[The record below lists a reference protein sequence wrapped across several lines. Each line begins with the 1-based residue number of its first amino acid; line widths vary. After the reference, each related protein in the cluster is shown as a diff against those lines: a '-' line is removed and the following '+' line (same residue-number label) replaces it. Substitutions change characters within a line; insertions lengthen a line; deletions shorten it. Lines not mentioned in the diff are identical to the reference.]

1 MAWLVIA
8 EDSDEGPAIRADGAA
23 MGRMWDYELANRE
36 TIVAAG
42 SLREDDRE
50 TKNGS
55 LFILNLETRA
65 EAEAFLAAD
74 PAMTDGLRGKITLR
88 WLNLAILDG
97 AIQE

>member
-8 EDSDEGPAIRADGAA
+8 DDSAEGPAIRADTEA
-23 MGRMWDYELANRE
+23 MDNMWAYELENRPL
-36 TIVAAG
+36 IAAAG
-42 SLREDDRE
+42 SLREDDGV
-50 TKNGS
+50 TKTGS

-74 PAMTDGLRGKITLR
+74 PATAAGLRGKVTLR

-97 AIQE
+97 TVKD

>member
-8 EDSDEGPAIRADGAA
+8 DDSDEGPAIRADGAA
-23 MGRMWDYELANRE
+23 MARMWDYELANRD

-55 LFILNLETRA
+55 LFILNLETRT

-88 WLNLAILDG
+88 WLNLAILD
-97 AIQE
+97 AVVQE